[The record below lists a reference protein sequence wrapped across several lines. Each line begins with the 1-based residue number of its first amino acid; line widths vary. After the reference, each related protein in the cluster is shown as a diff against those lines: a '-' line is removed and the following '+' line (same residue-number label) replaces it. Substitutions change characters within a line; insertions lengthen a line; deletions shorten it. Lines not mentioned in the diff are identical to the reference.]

1 MGASRPAFSETAEG
15 LFIPHPGVAGGRWG
29 CVVLI
34 AAAGLVS
41 GIGCMFTG
49 SIVPGIGLAA
59 GGLCLALLVGAAP
72 TPAGLAVTAD
82 AVRLERRSAFRA
94 DHVGVPRRLWKELW
108 MEEGGEDKS
117 LLYLLTSSPD
127 GRETTYAVPLYSGAP
142 EEART
147 VAGRVGDLL
156 RLPWR
161 SVVFPPLTLPG
172 AGSLVDSVAG
182 GVATYRKAREQV
194 RQAVAAAGADS
205 DSRTP
210 ESRGVMRQMARAAV
224 TLARFGSVESP
235 EAWFIDPEQAT
246 LTHLAADGTRTPHAF
261 AEVADVEVEAELVG
275 EERGS
280 DSDTAYVY
288 RYAVYLVLNPGRP
301 FLIRRCASSEDRKT
315 DQSAA
320 RRDSRWTARYLRE
333 TFGLPVRD

>member
-1 MGASRPAFSETAEG
+1 MSASRQAFTETPEG
-15 LFIPHPGVAGGRWG
+15 LFIPHPGAGGSRLG
-29 CVVLI
+29 CVVLL
-34 AAAGLVS
+34 AVAGIGP
-41 GIGCMFTG
+41 GIGCLIIG
-49 SIVPGIGLAA
+49 AVVPG
-59 GGLCLALLVGAAP
+59 CLLVALGVLLPLLVGAVA

-94 DHVGVPRRLWKELW
+94 DHLEVPRHLWKELW
-108 MEEGGEDKS
+108 MEEGGEEKS

-127 GRETTYAVPLYSGAP
+127 GRETTYAVPLYSGSP
-142 EEART
+142 EEARRI
-147 VAGRVGDLL
+147 AGRVGDLL
-156 RLPWR
+156 RLPWLAA
-161 SVVFPPLTLPG
+161 VVPPPTLPDS
-172 AGSLVDSVAG
+172 GSLADTVAG
-182 GVATYRKAREQV
+182 GVAAYRRVQRQAL
-194 RQAVAAAGADS
+194 QAVAAAGVDP
-205 DSRTP
+205 DSRSP
-210 ESRGVMRQMARAAV
+210 ESRGALRQMARAAV

-246 LTHLAADGTRTPHAF
+246 LTRLAPEGTRTPHAF
-261 AEVADVEVEAELVG
+261 AEIAAVEVEAELDG

-288 RYAVYLVLNPGRP
+288 RYAVYLVLNPGRR